1 MSGSRRPGRRSY
13 VLDRYLLSSF
23 LPTLVVSTLFFM
35 LAVALADLMANIVQY
50 VQAGVSPAQMLRVT
64 ALYLPKCASWALPLA
79 MLFSASYTLGTLYA
93 NNELLVV
100 LGSGVRLGSFLAP
113 LFAFALLAS
122 VAFLAFE
129 DAVVV
134 PSYAA
139 KRQLAR
145 ELIRSGEATD
155 GHNDITIMSD
165 GGRLIWNLR
174 YYDAQGLT
182 MSGVTVVERDVAG
195 GFAMRLNA
203 QSASWTGERWRFAG
217 VRRFFRLGDALADET
232 LPSYEREGLDEPPDS
247 FRGGSKDLD
256 AMRLAEA
263 KAHRD
268 FLLRA
273 GLPAAAAGAEYYRRH
288 AYALTPLLVTAMASA
303 FAGLFRKNLL
313 LMSLLVSLVGA
324 TIYYVSQ
331 MIGMLLAK
339 SGALSPALGAFAPI
353 LIALAVSGLGLALR
367 KA

>member
-1 MSGSRRPGRRSY
+1 MSAPRRPARRSFI
-13 VLDRYLLSSF
+13 LDRYLLASY
-23 LPTLVVSTLFFM
+23 LPTLVLSALFFM

-93 NNELLVV
+93 NNEMMVV
-100 LGSGVRLGSFLAP
+100 LGSGIRLGSFLAP
-113 LFAFALLAS
+113 LLAFALLAS
-122 VAFLAFE
+122 GAFLAFE

-139 KRQLAR
+139 KRQLGR
-145 ELIRSGEATD
+145 ELIRSGEALD
-155 GHNDITIMSD
+155 GRDDITIMSER
-165 GGRLIWNLR
+165 GRLIWNLR
-174 YYDAQGLT
+174 YYDARGLT
-182 MSGVTVVERDVAG
+182 MSGVTVVERDGAG
-195 GFAMRLNA
+195 AFVMRLNA
-203 QSASWTGERWRFAG
+203 QSASWTGERWRFVG
-217 VRRFFRLGDALADET
+217 VRRFFRSGDGLADET
-232 LPSYEREGLDEPPDS
+232 LASFEREGLDEPPDS

-256 AMRLAEA
+256 AMRLPEIRD
-263 KAHRD
+263 HRE

-273 GLPAAAAGAEYYRRH
+273 GLPAAPAGAELYRRH
-288 AYALTPLLVTAMASA
+288 AYALTPFLVTAMAAA

-339 SGALSPALGAFAPI
+339 SGALPPAAGALAPVAV
-353 LIALAVSGLGLALR
+353 ALAVAGIGLGLRRA
-367 KA
+367 